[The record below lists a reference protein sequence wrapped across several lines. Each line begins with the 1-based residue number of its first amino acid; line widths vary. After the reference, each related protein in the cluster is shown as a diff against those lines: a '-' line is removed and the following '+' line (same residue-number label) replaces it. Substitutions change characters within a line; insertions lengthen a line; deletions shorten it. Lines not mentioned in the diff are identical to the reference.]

1 MLGKTIVDRAIFGT
15 SIEESRTKLI
25 ETVWPKQDGLFTDQ
39 MIIDCIKRRE
49 DVSQVRTL
57 ILSGELSRHER
68 INTVEKLALFLADIQ
83 GPSLQEAMTLNIQML
98 SKLNYNLSAVPLTE
112 NERQIKQMQDHFY
125 ERNDERNDEIRRSTV
140 SGSGSIGSVNPQ
152 HHYYWPCI
160 FPQVFQTPSLY
171 TWYRAVWY
179 RVNLSFLFVSQEKAC
194 VYANAHLPQIR
205 YLDSLRDPLDAVIDV
220 SKMQYTP
227 IRGAATI
234 NENIDHFKREVI
246 WRQVKQT
253 PLQYLQE
260 HFPDK
265 RWTIESI
272 LEHDRKALMLEDPF
286 LDDDDGWV
294 PISPNDAPFATHSI
308 YRACVFLANQTRKLG
323 EELRG
328 EELRGV
334 LGEKSKETKDY
345 LWIYYVSLV
354 DFFSY
359 VSMCDNPR
367 EQASDVYLLTPS
379 GSTVNRNK
387 EANYSA
393 KLTPWEMYGSH
404 LDVRTKHAGDLPDIF
419 HLINTIP
426 LAGEQCTPTTR
437 LGKIYQ
443 KCLPFACQRRL
454 IIDLIVDTIQSDDA
468 FSNLCAQLFWVML
481 AGLYPGDDRTG
492 LTMRD
497 LMRAKQLVQTKE
509 SLISMLQPPV
519 GSACKNG
526 APLVVFTAFRLHIIY
541 MASLNPTYVECA
553 RECIDWDNFVE
564 NTKESAALIRSSD
577 LIPEDPFERA
587 RTKMIKT
594 IKNSNARVS
603 RIRRRSLAVTLTKE
617 SNEVLE
623 KLIFKDYFSNRNEPF
638 YARIFSIQCK
648 SNITNF
654 LLRLPASER
663 FTHNSYSVLTLSE
676 YGGVSLAT
684 VELMD
689 ALTTV
694 YCTSNGMPKDFA
706 RVIDQFDVRDFIV
719 VCYYFNIATE
729 LERISFIALDSE
741 TIRRTDAAIISKKR
755 YNLYPGQRLPDDIY
769 NIHIALCC
777 GRICTLMGQGKFGA
791 KAVAYDMEKQCFVC
805 SKGKLS
811 HKKNKLGADR
821 NREAE
826 EDEDDEEEYDID
838 EDIEEEDDD
847 EEEDFAEAQNDHIDP
862 IENLLL
868 GGLDLV
874 SDAVKQNGR
883 GTKRS
888 AEMSNRKAIRTERK
902 RFNRVPCGQPVLT
915 IPLRGRALI
924 WGNTGE
930 KQKQYMFCPQCG
942 AFHVYSIFNF
952 SGAVDGLYRCTEC
965 AAKETGHREYTCCA
979 YCKREPFNTIDVPNP
994 TLERYYFCKNHYQMA
1009 KKWQHKCTSKD
1020 MLWKIIAKIEHK
1032 RKMKNQ

>member
-15 SIEESRTKLI
+15 SIEESRQKLT

-39 MIIDCIKRRE
+39 MIINCIKRRE

-57 ILSGELSRHER
+57 ILSGELSSHAR
-68 INTVEKLALFLADIQ
+68 INTVEKLALFLSDIQ
-83 GPSLQEAMTLNIQML
+83 GPSLQEAMTLNMQML
-98 SKLNYNLSAVPLTE
+98 LKLNYNLSAVPLTE

-125 ERNDERNDEIRRSTV
+125 QENNGGD
-140 SGSGSIGSVNPQ
+140 GGMGSIGGSIGGGLDSQ
-152 HHYYWPCI
+152 HYYWPCL
-160 FPQVFQTPSLY
+160 FPQVFQKPSLY
-171 TWYRAVWY
+171 TWYRTVWY
-179 RVNLSFLFVSQEKAC
+179 RVNLSFLFVSQEKAR
-194 VYANAHLPQIR
+194 VYANAHLSQIR
-205 YLDSLRDPLDAVIDV
+205 YLDSLHDPLDDLIDV

-234 NENIDHFKREVI
+234 IENIDHFKREVV
-246 WRQVKQT
+246 WRQVKKT

-260 HFPDK
+260 HFPEK

-272 LEHDRKALMLEDPF
+272 LLYEREALQREDPF
-286 LDDDDGWV
+286 LDEDSWA
-294 PISPNDAPFATHSI
+294 PISPKYAPFETHSI
-308 YRACVFLANQTRKLG
+308 YRACVFLANQAKQLG
-323 EELRG
+323 GGG
-328 EELRGV
+328 E
-334 LGEKSKETKDY
+334 SKETNDY
-345 LWIYYVSLV
+345 LWIYYASLV

-359 VSMCDNPR
+359 VSMCENPQ
-367 EQASDVYLLTPS
+367 EEVSDVYLLTPT

-387 EANYSA
+387 ETNYSS
-393 KLTPWEMYGSH
+393 KLTPWEMFGSH

-481 AGLYPGDDRTG
+481 AGLYPGDDRSD

-509 SLISMLQPPV
+509 SLISMLQPPI

-526 APLVVFTAFRLHIIY
+526 GPLVVFTAFRLHIIY
-541 MASLNPTYVECA
+541 MASFNPTYVECA

-617 SNEVLE
+617 SNEILE

-638 YARIFSIQCK
+638 YAHIFSIKCK

-663 FTHNSYSVLTLSE
+663 FTHNSYCVLTLEE

-684 VELMD
+684 IELMD

-694 YCTSNGMPKDFA
+694 YYTSKGMPKDFA
-706 RVIDQFDVRDFIV
+706 RVIDQFNVRDFIV

-729 LERISFIALDSE
+729 LERISFITLDSE
-741 TIRRTDAAIISKKR
+741 TTKRTDAAIISNKR
-755 YNLYPGQRLPDDIY
+755 YNLYPGQRLPKDIY

-826 EDEDDEEEYDID
+826 DEEDEIDDDEEDID
-838 EDIEEEDDD
+838 EED
-847 EEEDFAEAQNDHIDP
+847 EEDFAEAQNDHIDP
-862 IENLLL
+862 VENLLL

-888 AEMSNRKAIRTERK
+888 EEMSNRKAIRTERK

-952 SGAVDGLYRCTEC
+952 SGATDGLYRCTEC
-965 AAKETGHREYTCCA
+965 AAKETGHREYACCA

-994 TLERYYFCKNHYQMA
+994 TKNTFNGLERYYFCKNHYQMA

-1020 MLWKIIAKIEHK
+1020 MLWSIIAKIEHK